1 MLDEGPAHWQLEG
14 QVNAAVVY
22 LNKQHQGKSK
32 EREQRNQ
39 LAYHI
44 EESKNSNQLRQR
56 LIGVERNDAI
66 EAASISIK
74 KLF

>member
-1 MLDEGPAHWQLEG
+1 M
-14 QVNAAVVY
+14 
-22 LNKQHQGKSK
+22 QHQGKSK
-32 EREQRNQ
+32 DQEQRSQ

-44 EESKNSNQLRQR
+44 AESKNSNQLRQR